1 MGYEGGKM
9 EGKWPSKY
17 RGGWWGT
24 LRRKKGEMGVKM
36 RGECR
41 GDRGEWEEK
50 EGNEGKWEKWG
61 RNERKWGK

>member
-1 MGYEGGKM
+1 MVGNTE
-9 EGKWPSKY
+9 E
-17 RGGWWGT
+17 
-24 LRRKKGEMGVKM
+24 KKGEMGVKM